1 MMVSEMCFK
10 VGRWMRP
17 AAKSTVVLILLL
29 VLTPL
34 AQVSAL
40 AAAPDIETPAAQA
53 ADPPYRVFVPL
64 LRRDPVPSLSTPTPT
79 PSPTQAPGGAD
90 WSSVETWVYQ
100 LSGYTNDSLDE
111 IAASGF
117 DMAVID
123 LARDGG
129 SDYWSR
135 SEINALRATG
145 TIALAYFEVGA
156 IENYRPEWGDVPA
169 DMKLGAVSGWPSEQ
183 YVAYWDPRWWPIV
196 QGRVDQ
202 AIAAG
207 FDGAYLDMIVTY
219 EEIPAGAA
227 GTNRADLAQK
237 MVDLIAR
244 LSTYA
249 KAQDP
254 DFKVVPQN
262 SPELRKYNGYL
273 DAIDGL
279 GMEELYFKATDRAC
293 TQAWC
298 YENQDNAAAVA
309 AAGKPVLTIDYANDP
324 ANIDSAYEQ
333 SLAAGFVPY
342 VSVVN
347 LDVVRLNC
355 PWRPHPVH
363 PPHPGD
369 PKSTPTPTGTP
380 DPTATPVPTSTPT
393 STATA
398 TLTPTSSPTASPTP
412 TSPPTATPQ
421 PTNTPTPTATP
432 TATPTP
438 TSTPTATPQPT
449 NTPTPTATPTATP
462 TPTNTP
468 TPTPTAPAGGGNW
481 GSVSDWVYQLSG
493 YQNDSLNQIA
503 ASNFDLA
510 VVDLARDGEADY
522 FTRAEVQAAQATGK
536 IILAYFEIGAIENY
550 RPEWGD
556 VPADMKLGAVDG
568 WPSEQ
573 YVAYWDPRWWPIV
586 QGRVDQ
592 ALAAGFDGCY
602 LDMIVTYE
610 EIPAGAAGTN
620 RADLAQKMVD
630 LIARLSA
637 YAKAKAPDFKVV
649 PQNSP
654 ELRTNTGYM
663 SAIDGL
669 GMEELY
675 FMATDKAC
683 SQSWCIENRDNA
695 AAIAAGGE
703 TRAVD

>member
-34 AQVSAL
+34 ARVSAL

-53 ADPPYRVFVPL
+53 AGPLYRVFVPL
-64 LRRDPVPSLSTPTPT
+64 LRRDPAPSLSTPTPT

-90 WSSVETWVYQ
+90 WSSVQTWVYQ

-135 SEINALRATG
+135 SEINALQATG

-169 DMKLGAVSGWPSEQ
+169 DMKLGAVDGWPSEQ

-219 EEIPAGAA
+219 EEIPAKSA
-227 GTNRADLAQK
+227 GTNRDDLAQK
-237 MVDLIAR
+237 MVDLMAR
-244 LSTYA
+244 LSAYA

-262 SPELRKYNGYL
+262 SPELRTYDGYIG
-273 DAIDGL
+273 AIDGL

-293 TQAWC
+293 TQNWC
-298 YENQDNAAAVA
+298 YENQKNAAAVA
-309 AAGKPVLTIDYANDP
+309 AAGKLVLTIDYASDP

-333 SLAAGFVPY
+333 SLTAGFVPY

-347 LDVVRLNC
+347 LDVMRLNS
-355 PWRPHPVH
+355 PWKPHPVH

-369 PKSTPTPTGTP
+369 PTSTPTPTGTP

-412 TSPPTATPQ
+412 TSTPTATPQ
-421 PTNTPTPTATP
+421 PTNTPTPTVTP

-481 GSVSDWVYQLSG
+481 GSVADWVYQLSG

-510 VVDLARDGEADY
+510 VVDLARDGGGDY

-536 IILAYFEIGAIENY
+536 IMLAYFEIGAIENY

-556 VPADMKLGAVDG
+556 VPADSEAGRRRRMAFGAVCG
-568 WPSEQ
+568 LLGSAL
-573 YVAYWDPRWWPIV
+573 VADR
-586 QGRVDQ
+586 
-592 ALAAGFDGCY
+592 AGPG
-602 LDMIVTYE
+602 
-610 EIPAGAAGTN
+610 
-620 RADLAQKMVD
+620 
-630 LIARLSA
+630 
-637 YAKAKAPDFKVV
+637 
-649 PQNSP
+649 
-654 ELRTNTGYM
+654 
-663 SAIDGL
+663 
-669 GMEELY
+669 
-675 FMATDKAC
+675 
-683 SQSWCIENRDNA
+683 
-695 AAIAAGGE
+695 
-703 TRAVD
+703 